1 MTSSRFEEIV
11 SLLDKTERN
20 LNHKPNHSN
29 NQGGKEMR
37 MTMKKLTQGAT
48 RLAAA
53 LSLVDFS
60 FGGKGA
66 S

>member
-1 MTSSRFEEIV
+1 V
-11 SLLDKTERN
+11 LLHDF
-20 LNHKPNHSN
+20 
-29 NQGGKEMR
+29 NQTIQTTKGGKEMR

-60 FGGKGA
+60 FGGKGVA
-66 S
+66 

>member
-1 MTSSRFEEIV
+1 MRTLGGWVVGCIV
-11 SLLDKTERN
+11 HLRPDFKTADFKR
-20 LNHKPNHSN
+20 
-29 NQGGKEMR
+29 KEMR
-37 MTMKKLTQGAT
+37 GTMKKLTQGAT

-53 LSLVDFS
+53 LSLVVFS